1 MHRLLIKRTLL
12 KTSTFRCETTKK
24 QPRTKPC
31 LYDETFLFAVFH
43 GESAVPKYVGT
54 SKSGERAPERENPAY
69 RIGHTLW
76 GPLLPSAVRA
86 RDLYRVET
94 SGLVQSLLL
103 SSVPPAR
110 STTWHVCT
118 RHAAMY
124 ACTHACTWRR
134 ETRSQREREREREEQ
149 GAPTTRHNE
158 KRPPN
163 QSDFAS
169 FIQRFSLSAH
179 STHGTHA
186 PAVQSAVNVSARFEL
201 CRVARGNAGDFR
213 KKSTTYCGET
223 VLCCVCSLANEKEMM
238 YQRTLSRGFDLEPS
252 AIGDKRV
259 AATFRWRQVRVSVQA
274 TRTTLILL
282 VNSRK
287 YLKPERG
294 ERGGVEWSK
303 NQRGDIRRWR
313 CVRERLR

>member
-1 MHRLLIKRTLL
+1 MNYNYVSCTTTAFVSSETIYRAKNFIRHLRDYSRFSLAIVSSYKENSLKMHRLLIKRTLL

-124 ACTHACTWRR
+124 ACTHACT
-134 ETRSQREREREREEQ
+134 
-149 GAPTTRHNE
+149 
-158 KRPPN
+158 
-163 QSDFAS
+163 
-169 FIQRFSLSAH
+169 
-179 STHGTHA
+179 
-186 PAVQSAVNVSARFEL
+186 
-201 CRVARGNAGDFR
+201 
-213 KKSTTYCGET
+213 
-223 VLCCVCSLANEKEMM
+223 
-238 YQRTLSRGFDLEPS
+238 
-252 AIGDKRV
+252 
-259 AATFRWRQVRVSVQA
+259 
-274 TRTTLILL
+274 
-282 VNSRK
+282 
-287 YLKPERG
+287 
-294 ERGGVEWSK
+294 
-303 NQRGDIRRWR
+303 
-313 CVRERLR
+313 